1 MADDVFV
8 ISLVKMHVKA
18 YVAGMAWHGFLFL
31 SSHSINEMGSLGV
44 ILQTLHK
51 ILKRKGYGE

>member
-1 MADDVFV
+1 M
-8 ISLVKMHVKA
+8 LL
-18 YVAGMAWHGFLFL
+18 AWHGFLFL
-31 SSHSINEMGSLGV
+31 SSHSISEMGSLIGV